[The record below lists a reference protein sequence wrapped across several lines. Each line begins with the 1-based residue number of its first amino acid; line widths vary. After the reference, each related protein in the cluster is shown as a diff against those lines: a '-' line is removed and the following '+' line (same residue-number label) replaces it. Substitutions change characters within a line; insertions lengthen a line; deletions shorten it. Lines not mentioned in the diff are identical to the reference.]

1 MTSTP
6 RTPSE
11 HYREAE
17 RLLAAAESSRT
28 AEIQSSDALIAL
40 GHAVLATVPR
50 RRASRKRR
58 DLAFIRDRES
68 GGSPRERWL
77 HGHDDTEGTDR

>member
-1 MTSTP
+1 MNTSP
-6 RTPSE
+6 RTPAD

-17 RLLAAAESSRT
+17 RLLAAAESSR
-28 AEIQSSDALIAL
+28 ASEIQSTDALIAI

-50 RRASRKRR
+50 RRISRKSAMALR
-58 DLAFIRDRES
+58 IS

-77 HGHDDTEGTDR
+77 RGEDDTEGGQR